1 MGNPWYVICCF
12 SFAVLMFFSLSL
24 IWVNLINMSQFP
36 LGIKL
41 YRTLCFLDLSEHFLS
56 HVREISGYYLFTGPF
71 SLFTFWDPYN
81 VNILGFNVW
90 EVARLPSF
98 NYFFFILFHG
108 GDFHQCVF
116 LLICSSVS
124 HVLLL
129 IPSGTFFIS
138 VIALFICFLNLLA
151 LFETFIV
158 SSQSL
163 PPFFFCYLV
172 SVLLSPLCI
181 LFHIDCLS
189 PIHLVVL
196 RFLFC
201 SFVWDILLCSVIF
214 SFCVWGH

>member
-12 SFAVLMFFSLSL
+12 SLAVLMFFSLSL

-98 NYFFFILFHG
+98 NYFFFYSVPWWWFPPMCLSAYLFLCLTCVATDSFWHIFHFSYCIVHLFFKSSSSFWNIYCIFSIFASILF
-108 GDFHQCVF
+108 
-116 LLICSSVS
+116 
-124 HVLLL
+124 
-129 IPSGTFFIS
+129 
-138 VIALFICFLNLLA
+138 
-151 LFETFIV
+151 
-158 SSQSL
+158 
-163 PPFFFCYLV
+163 
-172 SVLLSPLCI
+172 LLSCISFTITTLYSFSHRLPITNSLSCSEVFI
-181 LFHIDCLS
+181 LFLCL
-189 PIHLVVL
+189 
-196 RFLFC
+196 
-201 SFVWDILLCSVIF
+201 
-214 SFCVWGH
+214 GHTSL